1 MEELRN
7 LNSLKDI
14 INIRFDLFKDKVAF
28 IEKDVD
34 HKEFEYIKY
43 KEIKEKINE
52 LTTYMLEEL
61 DLKGKILL

>member
-1 MEELRN
+1 MEELKN

-43 KEIKEKINE
+43 KDI
-52 LTTYMLEEL
+52 
-61 DLKGKILL
+61 